1 VISAAKLAAQEFREK
16 LEEGLKD
23 EFDELV
29 EAIRDENLPSTPPSV
44 ELEIRD
50 TVDFD
55 LGAIN

>member
-1 VISAAKLAAQEFREK
+1 MISAANLAAQEFREK